1 MAITTSMQRIADAAE
16 RVAKRASQAAF
27 NSDLEATTGRKM
39 LYGVAKRKIA
49 KKAVAG
55 AIGGKILGKA
65 VPVVGAAIGAY
76 ELYKNVPQLAKDI
89 PAYLKERKAAKESQA
104 NLKKLQEKYKGKLKT
119 TY

>member
-1 MAITTSMQRIADAAE
+1 MQRIADAAE
-16 RVAKRASQAAF
+16 VAAKKVSKAAF
-27 NSDLEATTGRKM
+27 QHDLTAQTGRTM
-39 LYGVAKRKIA
+39 LYGTAKRKIA

-65 VPVVGAAIGAY
+65 VPVVGATIGAY
-76 ELYKNVPQLAKDI
+76 ELYKNAPQLAKDI
-89 PAYLKERKAAKESQA
+89 PAYLKERKAAKESQS